1 MSGLVVD
8 ERCFWYGASCC
19 CETGLDFFGVGG
31 GNLKLITS
39 VAPIAL
45 LLLAV
50 VKSDSADQTCSIS
63 DPNEVDPA
71 LKSFSFDVGDGKKT
85 TMVYVEPDVTT
96 FYEGSELPAST
107 KVVPKF
113 NGFAGELI
121 FDSPKP
127 PSDA

>member
-1 MSGLVVD
+1 M
-8 ERCFWYGASCC
+8 AIM
-19 CETGLDFFGVGG
+19 
-31 GNLKLITS
+31 KLITS
-39 VAPIAL
+39 VAAL

-50 VKSDSADQTCSIS
+50 AKSDTADQTCSIS

-71 LKSFSFDVGDGKKT
+71 LRSFSFDVGDGKKT

>member
-1 MSGLVVD
+1 MM
-8 ERCFWYGASCC
+8 
-19 CETGLDFFGVGG
+19 
-31 GNLKLITS
+31 KLITS

-50 VKSDSADQTCSIS
+50 VKADTADQTCSIS

-113 NGFAGELI
+113 NGFAGKFEILSRRSVNLKLDFSFLQSI
-121 FDSPKP
+121 TNCIVFNYREIY
-127 PSDA
+127 